1 MKANTKWHRY
11 FVCATSLATKKAN
24 CQGTGGTVYAD
35 VLEDYIIKAIREKLS
50 EFKTLTYQSEQK
62 SKPKVNENKIRLSE
76 IDKEID
82 DLLSKVVGANTVLM
96 EYINKK
102 VEQLDTERKNLQE
115 EIVSLTHNQNAKD
128 IETVTNHV
136 ETWDSISY
144 EDKQSVVD
152 TLIKVIRIADGNIEI
167 TWNI

>member
-1 MKANTKWHRY
+1 M
-11 FVCATSLATKKAN
+11 
-24 CQGTGGTVYAD
+24 
-35 VLEDYIIKAIREKLS
+35 
-50 EFKTLTYQSEQK
+50 
-62 SKPKVNENKIRLSE
+62 SE

-82 DLLSKVVGANTVLM
+82 DLLSKVVGANAVLM

-115 EIVSLTHNQNAKD
+115 EILTLTHNQNAKD
-128 IETVTNHV
+128 ISTITKHV
-136 ETWDSISY
+136 EVWENVSY

>member
-1 MKANTKWHRY
+1 M
-11 FVCATSLATKKAN
+11 
-24 CQGTGGTVYAD
+24 
-35 VLEDYIIKAIREKLS
+35 
-50 EFKTLTYQSEQK
+50 
-62 SKPKVNENKIRLSE
+62 SE

-115 EIVSLTHNQNAKD
+115 EIVSLTHNQKAKD